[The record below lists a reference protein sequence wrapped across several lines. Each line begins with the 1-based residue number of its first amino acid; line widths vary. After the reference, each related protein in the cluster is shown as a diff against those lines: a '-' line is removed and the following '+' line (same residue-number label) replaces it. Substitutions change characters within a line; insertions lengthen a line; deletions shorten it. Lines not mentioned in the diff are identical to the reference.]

1 MLWITL
7 HDEVGV
13 TSVRDRPFAGVGE
26 RYEIERELGRGAT
39 AVVYRA
45 RDRKHDRLV
54 AVKVLRPEVTLAIGV
69 ERFLREIRLLARLQH
84 PHILPLYDSGEFAGA
99 LFYVMPFVEGES
111 LRERIKREQR
121 LPVEDALRLAR
132 EVADALD
139 YAHEHNVV
147 HRDVKPENILL
158 QRGHAMVSDFGVA
171 RAIFRASGERTTES
185 GVTVGTPAYM
195 SPEQASG
202 DPVIDGRADVYAL
215 GCVTYEMLTGSP
227 PFTGPSAQ
235 VVIAR
240 RFTET
245 PSKIRVVRPTVPES
259 VDDAIRKALAAIPAE
274 RFARA
279 SEFARAL
286 TDTRAVFTGSV
297 TARRRRLLL
306 VGASALALVLVIGAV
321 ILARR

>member
-1 MLWITL
+1 
-7 HDEVGV
+7 VGV
-13 TSVRDRPFAGVGE
+13 TEVRNRAFAGVGE
-26 RYEIERELGRGAT
+26 RYEIEREIGRGAT

-84 PHILPLYDSGEFAGA
+84 PHILPLYDSGEFGGA

-111 LRERIKREQR
+111 LRERIKREER
-121 LPVEDALRLAR
+121 LPVDDALRLAR

-158 QRGHAMVSDFGVA
+158 QRGHALVSDFGVA
-171 RAIFRASGERTTES
+171 RAIFRATGERTTES

-202 DPVIDGRADVYAL
+202 DPVIDGRTDIYAL

-245 PSKIRVVRPTVPES
+245 PAKIRAVRPTVPET
-259 VDDAIRKALAAIPAE
+259 VDGAIRKALAAIPAE
-274 RFARA
+274 RFRRA
-279 SEFARAL
+279 SDFARAL
-286 TDTRAVFTGSV
+286 TDTRAVFASGSV
-297 TARRRRLLL
+297 TRRRR
-306 VGASALALVLVIGAV
+306 VIWWSVAATAALVVLITVIV
-321 ILARR
+321 LARR